1 MSTPP
6 KRQLIVDDEPHITD
20 VLSEH
25 FKTNY
30 AVETAL
36 NGADAL
42 AAVRRARPDIVFLD
56 ITMPRM
62 SGIEVL
68 KEIKTIDPTIV
79 VIMVTANDHVALA
92 AEAIKNGAVAYVP
105 KPFDL
110 RYLDHVVADLVA
122 KSVTR
127 PSR

>member
-1 MSTPP
+1 
-6 KRQLIVDDEPHITD
+6 
-20 VLSEH
+20 
-25 FKTNY
+25 
-30 AVETAL
+30 VETAL

-42 AAVRRARPDIVFLD
+42 AAVRRVRPDVVFLD

-79 VIMVTANDHVALA
+79 VIMVTANEHVALA

-110 RYLDHVVADLVA
+110 RYLDHIVADLVA
-122 KSVTR
+122 KSGAR
-127 PSR
+127 PAR